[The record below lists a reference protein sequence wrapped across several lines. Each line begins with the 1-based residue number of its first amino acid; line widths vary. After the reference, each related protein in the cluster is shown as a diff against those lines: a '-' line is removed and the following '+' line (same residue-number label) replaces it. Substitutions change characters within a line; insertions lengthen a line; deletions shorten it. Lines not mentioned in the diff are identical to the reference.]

1 MQAELEARA
10 LGDRLALESPELA
23 LADQHGEV
31 WALGDLAGKVV
42 VLKFWATWCG
52 PCLEEFPHF
61 VELLEKY
68 EGDDEVVFLTVA
80 TAGSP
85 REGVN
90 ELLLENGY
98 TFPVLLDDEGRA
110 VDFEIL
116 GYPTTLF
123 LDPDGL
129 IQYRREGFYEDG
141 YEHQTAIRIDA
152 LRRSAAE
159 M

>member
-1 MQAELEARA
+1 MAIGWRHTDARSNRPRGSALPEALQHASGR
-10 LGDRLALESPELA
+10 PEL
-23 LADQHGEV
+23 
-31 WALGDLAGKVV
+31 
-42 VLKFWATWCG
+42 WCG
-52 PCLEEFPHF
+52 PCLAEFPHF

-68 EGDDEVVFLTVA
+68 EDDDGVVFLTVA

-85 REGVN
+85 RDEVAQ
-90 ELLLENGY
+90 LLSEEGY
-98 TFPVLLDDEGRA
+98 TFPVLLYDEGKA

-129 IQYRREGFYEDG
+129 IQYRREGFEEDG

-152 LRRSAAE
+152 LRAS
-159 M
+159 MDS